1 LSRSRPSS
9 GSIRISCARVIEGNL
24 RSLRVDQPAAVN
36 FRLPGHG
43 HADARFDDQMGA
55 MVAARDEGSSL
66 V

>member
-1 LSRSRPSS
+1 LRE
-9 GSIRISCARVIEGNL
+9 GIEGNL